1 MIKNMAKIS
10 RNLLFKTTD
19 KRFPIKSH
27 FLTFNEQLMFKSCD
41 TQTVQFELLN
51 TTVTLK
57 PFF

>member
-1 MIKNMAKIS
+1 MAKIS
-10 RNLLFKTTD
+10 RNLLFKTTA
-19 KRFPIKSH
+19 KRFPKNSH